1 MFTSSNYNINSTKVV
16 FERFDDET
24 VLINLE
30 SGNYYGLM
38 DTARVILELISAGAD
53 NKNIID
59 CLADMYNID
68 QQIIEKEILEFIQL
82 LLSEELI
89 ELKQDNLDVFDY
101 KSFNLDFPLHS
112 YKPPTMEIYSDMQ
125 DLILLDPIHDVSNQG
140 WPKSKDENENEDSSK
155 K

>member
-1 MFTSSNYNINSTKVV
+1 MFTPSNYIINSTKVV

-38 DTARVILELISAGAD
+38 DAARVILELISAGAD
-53 NKNIID
+53 NKSIVDYLSDIYSV
-59 CLADMYNID
+59 AK
-68 QQIIEKEILEFIQL
+68 QVIEKDVLDFIQL

-89 ELKQDNLDVFDY
+89 ESKQDNLDVFDY
-101 KSFNLDFPLHS
+101 KSFNLDFPLQT

-125 DLILLDPIHDVSNQG
+125 DLILLDPIHDVSDQG
-140 WPKSKDENENEDSSK
+140 WPKSKDENKNEDSSK